1 MIVGDSKFFAIESS
15 ITRAFPSPGQ
25 RALGYFVIHIREKLY
40 GIQKPEASM
49 LGCSFEGVND
59 RLQRRGMHQVPFL
72 ATTEAPLIAEA
83 YLDAIYREAE
93 RTDYFGLPMTKF
105 TDVLY
110 KSAVVWAPDGDEAFD
125 DGSHILQFDV
135 ENKVRLIAFINAASP
150 GEVMSTVTEEWLDA
164 DLFYNVLSRWSELFA
179 AEWATKIQESGA
191 APAKN

>member
-1 MIVGDSKFFAIESS
+1 
-15 ITRAFPSPGQ
+15 
-25 RALGYFVIHIREKLY
+25 
-40 GIQKPEASM
+40 M